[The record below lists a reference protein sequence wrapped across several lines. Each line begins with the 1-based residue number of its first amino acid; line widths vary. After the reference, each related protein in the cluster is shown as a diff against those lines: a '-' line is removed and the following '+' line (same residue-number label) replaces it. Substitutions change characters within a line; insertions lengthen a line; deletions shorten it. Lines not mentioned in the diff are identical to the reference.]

1 MWHSQI
7 RHMHLVS
14 CCQCFLKE
22 FSSLLVSSYRQQGRQ
37 YPGHKVKEGKMCK
50 QRNRRHILSRD
61 LPEKPGCTLTGM
73 RSRCPASW
81 RRRGARYLGSLP
93 QGSGFTSSLQGLRT
107 SRGKDEARRIKI
119 SVVSDEVRALEAG
132 RALVCTGPET
142 RRRCCWKGSP
152 HLVV

>member
-1 MWHSQI
+1 MQI
-7 RHMHLVS
+7 RHSYLGS
-14 CCQCFLKE
+14 RCQCILKQ

-37 YPGHKVKEGKMCK
+37 YPGHKAKEGKMCR
-50 QRNRRHILSRD
+50 QRSRSEVLSRD
-61 LPEKPGCTLTGM
+61 LLAKPGCTLTGM

-81 RRRGARYLGSLP
+81 RRRGVKYLGSLP

-132 RALVCTGPET
+132 QALVCTGQET
-142 RRRCCWKGSP
+142 RRGCCWKGSP
-152 HLVV
+152 LLVL

>member
-1 MWHSQI
+1 MQI
-7 RHMHLVS
+7 RHRHLGS
-14 CCQCFLKE
+14 RCQCFLKE

-37 YPGHKVKEGKMCK
+37 YPGHKVKELK
-50 QRNRRHILSRD
+50 QRNRRQVLSRD
-61 LPEKPGCTLTGM
+61 LLEKPGCTLTGM

-93 QGSGFTSSLQGLRT
+93 QGSGFTCSLQGPQT
-107 SRGKDEARRIKI
+107 SRGKDEATRIKI

-142 RRRCCWKGSP
+142 RRGCCWKGSP
-152 HLVV
+152 QSDLLIL